1 MGSGRKIPPPGS
13 RVEIDQR
20 REERRRGK
28 DRRGATRWDPRA
40 QERRGEKDRRQ
51 PVRIH

>member
-1 MGSGRKIPPPGS
+1 M
-13 RVEIDQR
+13 IDQR
-20 REERRRGK
+20 REERRSGQ
-28 DRRGATRWDPRA
+28 DRRGVTRWDPRA